1 MQKHVYLAQYNKVLS
16 SLIMSAN
23 HIRAAFL
30 LPCFEVIEEL
40 GLDPKALIELVALSN
55 DVFDSPESLVPL
67 SAAIDLVEI
76 AAKETKCHH
85 LGLLLGARVS
95 IQSLG
100 LLGLLLR
107 SASTFK
113 AAINDIIKHLTL
125 NMTGLKRSLTVDRG
139 IAILSSAYDSPQIA
153 LSRQARQISISLGWN
168 LIQSLSS
175 ERWQP
180 ISISFSFAEPEDAVF
195 YRKFFKTRVYFN
207 ADYDGIAFHEA
218 DLKIELTSHDEYLHQ
233 TIAYQVAKMNENKH
247 KNDFVEEVKS
257 YVAKNLEIGLCS
269 ENEVLKFFPMQKR
282 TFQNRL
288 KEQGTSYQNIL
299 DDLRFKKAELYLGDS
314 TLKMYQVADLLCY
327 KSGGAF
333 AFAFN
338 KRYGMSP
345 SKWKHA
351 QK

>member
-1 MQKHVYLAQYNKVLS
+1 MDQIS
-16 SLIMSAN
+16 MSAY

-40 GLDPKALIELVALSN
+40 GVDPKALMKVVDLPSDI
-55 DVFDSPESLVPL
+55 FDSPESIVPL
-67 SAAIDLVEI
+67 STSIDLVEL
-76 AAKETKCHH
+76 AAKQSKCSH
-85 LGLLLGARVS
+85 LGLLLGAKVS

-113 AAINDIIKHLTL
+113 AGINDIIKHLTL
-125 NMTGLKRSLTVDRG
+125 NMTGLKRSLTVERG
-139 IAILSSAYDSPQIA
+139 IAVFSSTYDSPQIA
-153 LSRQARQISISLGWN
+153 LSRQARQMSVSLGWS
-168 LIQSLSS
+168 LLQSLSS

-180 ISISFSFAEPEDAVF
+180 ISISFSFAEPEDAIF

-218 DLKIELTSHDEYLHQ
+218 DLKIELNSHDEYLHQ
-233 TIAYQVAKMNENKH
+233 TIAYQVAKMNESKH
-247 KNDFVEEVKS
+247 HNDFVEEVKS
-257 YVAKNLEIGLCS
+257 YVAKNLEIGICA

-282 TFQNRL
+282 TFQNKL
-288 KEQGTSYQNIL
+288 KKEGTSYQIIL
-299 DDLRFKKAELYLGDS
+299 DDLRFKKAELYLADS

-345 SKWKHA
+345 SQWKHA
-351 QK
+351 RK

>member
-1 MQKHVYLAQYNKVLS
+1 
-16 SLIMSAN
+16 MSAY
-23 HIRAAFL
+23 HIRTAFL
-30 LPCFEVIEEL
+30 LPCFEVMKEL
-40 GLDPKALIELVALSN
+40 GLDPKALISAVGLSSDIFN
-55 DVFDSPESLVPL
+55 SPESVVPL
-67 SAAIDLVEI
+67 STAIDLVEI
-76 AAKETKCHH
+76 AANQSKCSH
-85 LGLLLGARVS
+85 LGLLLGAKVS

-107 SASTFK
+107 SASTFE
-113 AAINDIIKHLTL
+113 AGANDIIKHLTL

-139 IAILSSAYDSPQIA
+139 IAIFSSTYDSQQIS
-153 LSRQARQISISLGWN
+153 LSRQARQISVALGWS
-168 LIQSLSS
+168 LIQSLTS

-180 ISISFSFAEPEDAVF
+180 ISISFSFSEPEDATF

-218 DLKIELTSHDEYLHQ
+218 DLKIVLNSHDEYLHQ
-233 TIAYQVAKMNENKH
+233 TIAYQVEKMDKNKH
-247 KNDFVEEVKS
+247 YNDFVEEVKS
-257 YVAKNLEIGLCS
+257 YIAKNLEIGICS
-269 ENEVLKFFPMQKR
+269 ENDVLKFFPMQKR
-282 TFQNRL
+282 TFQNKLR
-288 KEQGTSYQNIL
+288 EQGTNYQTIL
-299 DDLRFKKAELYLGDS
+299 DDLRFKKAELYLTDS
-314 TLKMYQVADLLCY
+314 ALKMYQVADLLCY